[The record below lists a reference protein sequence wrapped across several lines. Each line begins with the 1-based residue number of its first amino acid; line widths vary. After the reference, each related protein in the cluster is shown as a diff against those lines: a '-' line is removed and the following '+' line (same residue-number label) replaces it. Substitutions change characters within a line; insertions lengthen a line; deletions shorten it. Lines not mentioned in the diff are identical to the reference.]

1 MRAKR
6 ADERSLYIKC
16 PELQIKGCAT
26 ADFSGIIMST
36 RTFYH
41 ERMTFEEERDYN
53 NAKFDAIKA
62 KNSIQ
67 KLKPEL
73 REQLLKELVGA
84 EAYASVWQV
93 LIRMGMLKES
103 K

>member
-1 MRAKR
+1 M
-6 ADERSLYIKC
+6 
-16 PELQIKGCAT
+16 
-26 ADFSGIIMST
+26 
-36 RTFYH
+36 
-41 ERMTFEEERDYN
+41 MTFEEERDYN

-84 EAYASVWQV
+84 EAYASVWQDRKSTR
-93 LIRMGMLKES
+93 LNSSHRCTSRMPS
-103 K
+103 SA

>member
-1 MRAKR
+1 M
-6 ADERSLYIKC
+6 
-16 PELQIKGCAT
+16 
-26 ADFSGIIMST
+26 
-36 RTFYH
+36 
-41 ERMTFEEERDYN
+41 MTFEEERDYN

-84 EAYASVWQV
+84 EAYASLWRV
-93 LIRMGMLKES
+93 LDKAGQ
-103 K
+103 

>member
-1 MRAKR
+1 M
-6 ADERSLYIKC
+6 
-16 PELQIKGCAT
+16 
-26 ADFSGIIMST
+26 
-36 RTFYH
+36 
-41 ERMTFEEERDYN
+41 MTFEEEREYN

-84 EAYASVWQV
+84 EAYAAVWTIFNKAGQMEN
-93 LIRMGMLKES
+93 R
-103 K
+103 

>member
-1 MRAKR
+1 M
-6 ADERSLYIKC
+6 
-16 PELQIKGCAT
+16 
-26 ADFSGIIMST
+26 
-36 RTFYH
+36 
-41 ERMTFEEERDYN
+41 MTFEEERDYN

-84 EAYASVWQV
+84 EAYAAVWTIFNKARQMEN
-93 LIRMGMLKES
+93 R
-103 K
+103 

>member
-1 MRAKR
+1 M
-6 ADERSLYIKC
+6 
-16 PELQIKGCAT
+16 
-26 ADFSGIIMST
+26 
-36 RTFYH
+36 
-41 ERMTFEEERDYN
+41 MTFEEERDYN

-84 EAYASVWQV
+84 EAYTSVWEIFQQMNN
-93 LIRMGMLKES
+93 IQR
-103 K
+103 

>member
-1 MRAKR
+1 
-6 ADERSLYIKC
+6 
-16 PELQIKGCAT
+16 
-26 ADFSGIIMST
+26 
-36 RTFYH
+36 
-41 ERMTFEEERDYN
+41 MTFEEERDYN

-84 EAYASVWQV
+84 EAYAAVWTIFNRAGQMEN
-93 LIRMGMLKES
+93 R
-103 K
+103 

>member
-1 MRAKR
+1 M
-6 ADERSLYIKC
+6 
-16 PELQIKGCAT
+16 
-26 ADFSGIIMST
+26 
-36 RTFYH
+36 
-41 ERMTFEEERDYN
+41 MTFEEERDYN

-84 EAYASVWQV
+84 EAYAAVWTIFNRAGQMEK
-93 LIRMGMLKES
+93 R
-103 K
+103 

>member
-1 MRAKR
+1 M
-6 ADERSLYIKC
+6 
-16 PELQIKGCAT
+16 
-26 ADFSGIIMST
+26 
-36 RTFYH
+36 
-41 ERMTFEEERDYN
+41 MTFEEERDYN

-84 EAYASVWQV
+84 EAYAVMWKTFKQ
-93 LIRMGMLKES
+93 LCNGQR
-103 K
+103 

>member
-1 MRAKR
+1 M
-6 ADERSLYIKC
+6 
-16 PELQIKGCAT
+16 
-26 ADFSGIIMST
+26 
-36 RTFYH
+36 
-41 ERMTFEEERDYN
+41 MTFEEEREYN

-84 EAYASVWQV
+84 EVYAAVWTIFNRAGQMEN
-93 LIRMGMLKES
+93 R
-103 K
+103 

>member
-1 MRAKR
+1 MV
-6 ADERSLYIKC
+6 
-16 PELQIKGCAT
+16 
-26 ADFSGIIMST
+26 
-36 RTFYH
+36 
-41 ERMTFEEERDYN
+41 TFEEERDYN

-62 KNSIQ
+62 MRSIQ

-93 LIRMGMLKES
+93 LIRMGMLKEA

>member
-1 MRAKR
+1 M
-6 ADERSLYIKC
+6 
-16 PELQIKGCAT
+16 
-26 ADFSGIIMST
+26 
-36 RTFYH
+36 
-41 ERMTFEEERDYN
+41 MTFEEERDYN

-84 EAYASVWQV
+84 EAYAAVWTIFNKAGQMEN
-93 LIRMGMLKES
+93 R
-103 K
+103 

>member
-1 MRAKR
+1 M
-6 ADERSLYIKC
+6 
-16 PELQIKGCAT
+16 
-26 ADFSGIIMST
+26 
-36 RTFYH
+36 
-41 ERMTFEEERDYN
+41 MTFEEKRDYN

-84 EAYASVWQV
+84 EAYASVWEIFQQMNN
-93 LIRMGMLKES
+93 IQR
-103 K
+103 

>member
-1 MRAKR
+1 M
-6 ADERSLYIKC
+6 
-16 PELQIKGCAT
+16 
-26 ADFSGIIMST
+26 
-36 RTFYH
+36 
-41 ERMTFEEERDYN
+41 MTFEEERDYN

-73 REQLLKELVGA
+73 REQLLEELVGA